1 MAKGWNASSG
11 SRPSKQLG
19 YVCSHSVAYPLVHL
33 AKTAHSLDIDALD
46 AQYEEC
52 RRSLADFNPFFSRQQ
67 DFMNAVAAECK
78 KQKHHPEW
86 TNVFNKTHIRWTTH
100 NPEGL
105 SRKDTE
111 MARFCDE
118 AGKQFGEAEPEDEV
132 ASCYGPGGKQTT

>member
-1 MAKGWNASSG
+1 LCDIQADVHPSSPAK
-11 SRPSKQLG
+11 
-19 YVCSHSVAYPLVHL
+19 
-33 AKTAHSLDIDALD
+33 
-46 AQYEEC
+46 
-52 RRSLADFNPFFSRQQ
+52 Q
-67 DFMNAVAAECK
+67 DFMNVVAAECK
-78 KQKHHPEW
+78 RQKHHPEW

-132 ASCYGPGGKQTT
+132 ASCYGPGGKPTT